1 MCQTFKKQ
9 NRKPSRKLQITDQ
22 IMKTSEKKILDLS
35 ICRELV
41 KDVSGDTDSWF
52 NLGHAHSEV
61 TSKNGSS

>member
-1 MCQTFKKQ
+1 MFMCQTFKKQ

-41 KDVSGDTDSWF
+41 KDVSGDTDS
-52 NLGHAHSEV
+52 
-61 TSKNGSS
+61 